1 MSVPREGSRVRTG
14 GQGASPLREHCLSE
28 SIPVPSPGTAEALG
42 LCRGRR
48 VPGEANGGCE
58 VLGETLRPRGGRA
71 GGKAPNPRWG
81 RSDAIS
87 SLGFLSCCRVSCALE
102 AVFSWGRA
110 ERAPPPHLQGSPQ
123 PLLVLL
129 QTTSPPVSAPP
140 ASPRHQ
146 IPQPAK
152 PLGSLAGKS
161 PARAR
166 VTPGM
171 GSGSAGTERTG
182 TEGVPEDRPRSATT
196 PHTLGFLSLRV
207 RVAPSFNNPVTD
219 KT

>member
-1 MSVPREGSRVRTG
+1 MSVPREGSRVHTG
-14 GQGASPLREHCLSE
+14 SQGASPLREHRLSE
-28 SIPVPSPGTAEALG
+28 SIPVPSPGTAEPLG
-42 LCRGRR
+42 LCRGRG

-58 VLGETLRPRGGRA
+58 ALGETLRPRGGRT
-71 GGKAPNPRWG
+71 GGKALNPRWG

-87 SLGFLSCCRVSCALE
+87 SLGFLSRCRVSCALE

-110 ERAPPPHLQGSPQ
+110 ERAPPPQLQGSPQ

-140 ASPRHQ
+140 ASPCHQ

-171 GSGSAGTERTG
+171 GSGSAGTEWTG
-182 TEGVPEDRPRSATT
+182 TEGSQRTDPAQPPPRTRS
-196 PHTLGFLSLRV
+196 GFSRCG
-207 RVAPSFNNPVTD
+207 
-219 KT
+219 